1 MQGGTIKLMVKT
13 LGIDLEED
21 RGDVIGL
28 DVQDKVNITKTTII
42 NITTTTII
50 NNTIITTIIT
60 ITMTLYHCR

>member
-28 DVQDKVNITKTTII
+28 DVQDKVNITITTIS
-42 NITTTTII
+42 NITIAI
-50 NNTIITTIIT
+50 IITISTIIT
-60 ITMTLYHCR
+60 IVNIMTLAL

>member
-28 DVQDKVNITKTTII
+28 DVQDKVNITVTII
-42 NITTTTII
+42 NISTII
-50 NNTIITTIIT
+50 VI
-60 ITMTLYHCR
+60 MTLAL

>member
-28 DVQDKVNITKTTII
+28 DVQDKVTVTLTVFITIITVTTTII
-42 NITTTTII
+42 NISTID
-50 NNTIITTIIT
+50 ITT
-60 ITMTLYHCR
+60 LAL